1 MATEAMMQRAMARA
15 GYKRAGS
22 EGSEVVL
29 VVVVVVGAMVAVVVG
44 TGPNSIKNWRL
55 GKPGWSVERQRV
67 G

>member
-1 MATEAMMQRAMARA
+1 MLATEAMMQRAMARA
-15 GYKRAGS
+15 GNKRAGS
-22 EGSEVVL
+22 EGSEVVG
-29 VVVVVVGAMVAVVVG
+29 VVVVVVVVAVVVG